1 MPGLEDRY
9 MIQLTV
15 QELENLIQRIEH
27 EGGIA
32 YKQDIFNGDYNSLSN
47 APDLSIYAKKTEIP
61 TNFIT
66 LGQLD
71 TRTEE
76 IKNSL
81 IGTFNDEL
89 DGEIWT
95 IKKVATGFYLDKTN
109 INFISNGTL
118 FSSIEYRPGIEEEG
132 MPIPDDEI
140 VYGDTLAGL
149 VFPNPD
155 LFNTDIRW
163 INSGYATIKFI
174 DEKPSGKLLEWLQ
187 LFGVKNGDTIRG
199 VQGYADSQDQKILQA
214 AKQEIAN
221 RITSDKLP
229 KATTEQFGVVKI
241 GQGLKISSTGTLIAT
256 GEGVTASTVEW
267 DNVINKPQ
275 ADEIKNDQYYL
286 TLVNTLGTVARSNNY
301 NDLNNKPDLSI
312 YAEKSAIPDLY
323 ELPVATTETLG
334 GVKIDGKTITIKD
347 GVIKAQD
354 AGAKITWR
362 KWTE

>member
-47 APDLSIYAKKTEIP
+47 TPDLSIYAKKTEIP

-71 TRTEE
+71 TCSEE
-76 IKNSL
+76 IKNNL
-81 IGTFNDEL
+81 IGTDNDTETSN
-89 DGEIWT
+89 T
-95 IKKVATGFYLDKTN
+95 IKGAVKAAQNFSNKALSDAKEY
-109 INFISNGTL
+109 IN
-118 FSSIEYRPGIEEEG
+118 
-132 MPIPDDEI
+132 
-140 VYGDTLAGL
+140 
-149 VFPNPD
+149 
-155 LFNTDIRW
+155 
-163 INSGYATIKFI
+163 
-174 DEKPSGKLLEWLQ
+174 
-187 LFGVKNGDTIRG
+187 
-199 VQGYADSQDQKILQA
+199 
-214 AKQEIAN
+214 KQT
-221 RITSDKLP
+221 TSDKLP
-229 KATTEQFGVVKI
+229 KATTEQFGVVKV
-241 GQGLKISSTGTLIAT
+241 GQGLKISATGTLIAT
-256 GEGVTASTVEW
+256 GEGVVADAVEW
-267 DNVINKPQ
+267 NNVINKPQ
-275 ADEIKNDQYYL
+275 PDEIENDQYYL
-286 TLVNTLGTVARSNNY
+286 TLINTLGTVARSNNY

-334 GVKIDGKTITIKD
+334 GIKIDGKTITIKD

>member
-15 QELENLIQRIEH
+15 KELENLIQRIER

-47 APDLSIYAKKTEIP
+47 TPDLSIYAKKTDIP

-81 IGTFNDEL
+81 IGTFNDGL

-95 IKKVATGFYLDKTN
+95 IKKIGAGFYIDKTN
-109 INFISNGTL
+109 INFTSNGTL
-118 FSSIEYRPGIEEEG
+118 FSSIEYRRGIEEEG

-140 VYGDTLAGL
+140 VYGDTVVGL
-149 VFPNPD
+149 VSPTTD
-155 LFNTDIRW
+155 LFNTEVRW
-163 INSGYATIKFI
+163 IDPNYATIKFI
-174 DEKPSGKLLEWLQ
+174 DEKPSGELLEWLR

-199 VQGYADSQDQKILQA
+199 VQNYADSQDQKILQA

-229 KATTEQFGVVKI
+229 KATTEQFGVVKV
-241 GQGLKISSTGTLIAT
+241 GQGLKISATGTLIAT
-256 GEGVTASTVEW
+256 GEGVTASAVEW

-275 ADEIKNDQYYL
+275 ADEIENDQYYL
-286 TLVNTLGTVARSNNY
+286 TLVNTLGAAARSNNY

-362 KWTE
+362 KWAE

>member
-15 QELENLIQRIEH
+15 KELENLIQRIEH

-47 APDLSIYAKKTEIP
+47 TPDLSIYAKKTEIP

-71 TRTEE
+71 TRSEE
-76 IKNSL
+76 IKNNL
-81 IGTFNDEL
+81 IGIDNDGL

-95 IKKVATGFYLDKTN
+95 IKKAGTAFYIDKTN
-109 INFISNGTL
+109 INFTSNGTL
-118 FSSIEYRPGIEEEG
+118 FSSIEYRRGIEEEG

-140 VYGDTLAGL
+140 VYGDTIVGL
-149 VFPNPD
+149 VSPTTESFD
-155 LFNTDIRW
+155 TEVRW
-163 INSGYATIKFI
+163 IDPNYATIKFI
-174 DEKPSGKLLEWLQ
+174 NKKPSGKLLEWLQ
-187 LFGVKNGDTIRG
+187 LFGVKDTIRG
-199 VQGYADSQDQKILQA
+199 VQDYADSQDQKILQA
-214 AKQEIAN
+214 AKQEITN

-229 KATTEQFGVVKI
+229 KATTEQFGVVKV
-241 GQGLKISSTGTLIAT
+241 GQGLKISSTGALIAT
-256 GEGVTASTVEW
+256 GEGVTASAVEW
-267 DNVINKPQ
+267 NNVINKPQ
-275 ADEIKNDQYYL
+275 ADEIENDQYYL

-354 AGAKITWR
+354 AGAKIKWR